1 MTYAY
6 KLMDSPVGQ
15 LKLVA
20 RGERLAAILWEHDKP
35 NRVRLDAM
43 VEENDRPI
51 LLDTERQLNEYFAG
65 RRQAFDLALD
75 FQGTE
80 FQKKVW
86 HALLTIPFGQT
97 RSYSEIA
104 VQVGNVNAVRAV
116 GAANG
121 RNPISIVAPCHRVI
135 GASGELT
142 GFAGGLANKMLL
154 LSLEAGQTSLE
165 AAADD
170 AGARPSNATAAARD
184 AAVVLKGEKNAD
196 VAKADGKGAGDE
208 RTRAKA
214 TRPAPDHDA
223 QGSLFGN

>member
-1 MTYAY
+1 VTYAY
-6 KLMDSPVGQ
+6 KLMDSPVGK

-20 RGERLAAILWEHDKP
+20 NGEHLAAILWEFDKP
-35 NRVRLDAM
+35 NRVRLAESMQAD
-43 VEENDRPI
+43 DRPI
-51 LLDTERQLNEYFAG
+51 LLEAERQLNEYFAG
-65 RRQAFDLALD
+65 RRQAFDLALQ

-86 HALLTIPFGQT
+86 AALLTIPFGQT
-97 RSYSEIA
+97 RTYAQIA
-104 VQVGNVNAVRAV
+104 AQIGNLNAVRAV

-165 AAADD
+165 AAADRQAQAPAD
-170 AGARPSNATAAARD
+170 ATNVGA
-184 AAVVLKGEKNAD
+184 K
-196 VAKADGKGAGDE
+196 
-208 RTRAKA
+208 RA
-214 TRPAPDHDA
+214 RPAPLRGT
-223 QGSLFGN
+223 QSSLFGN